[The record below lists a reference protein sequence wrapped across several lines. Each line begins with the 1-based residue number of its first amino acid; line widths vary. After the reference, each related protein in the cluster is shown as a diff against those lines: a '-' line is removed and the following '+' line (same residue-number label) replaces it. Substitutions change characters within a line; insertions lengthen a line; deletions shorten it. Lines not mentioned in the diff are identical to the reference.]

1 MKQERKNPTPLGVG
15 EVNEVWTELCVQL
28 TLLKWIRQRFLCYPP
43 LKKRMQLI
51 RHTGTLSLSSTRL
64 EALEL
69 MRQINYG
76 YDPITD
82 RLQRVLEVD
91 ELTRS

>member
-1 MKQERKNPTPLGVG
+1 MRAIDAFKMDKATFSV
-15 EVNEVWTELCVQL
+15 
-28 TLLKWIRQRFLCYPP
+28 
-43 LKKRMQLI
+43 
-51 RHTGTLSLSSTRL
+51 LSSFEEADEADKTYWYSKTPQERL

-76 YDPITD
+76 YNPTTE

-91 ELTRS
+91 EFIPS